1 MKFRGQELADAYQ
14 AKRDLEEKD
23 KVMEDIQAAMNSKDT
38 VALGR
43 ALKEAERLNIDEV
56 KRGLGSMSDALASF
70 FIFFL
75 LFCSYSLVCTYVR
88 TWILS

>member
-14 AKRDLEEKD
+14 AKRDVEEKE
-23 KVMEDIQAAMNSKDT
+23 KVMEDVQVAMNSKDV

-56 KRGLGSMSDALASF
+56 RSGSGSSSGNIGISGLSSPRMMCCSMQQHWQQ
-70 FIFFL
+70 
-75 LFCSYSLVCTYVR
+75 
-88 TWILS
+88 WIS